1 MFVNTLHTK
10 GSLQL
15 TFNPDILWILHLYWY
30 RHMDCLHKH
39 KITAT
44 FLLEFLFMMYNSV
57 MLLLTCYV
65 YYLNT
70 NYHSKYVRYIHS
82 YPLFLNIGV
91 YIYIYIYIYTIPN
104 HEWMFL
110 APLIISNIV
119 FSAVT
124 IISRDEFYLHSE
136 TNGWHNPIN
145 RF

>member
-1 MFVNTLHTK
+1 MFVNILHTK

-91 YIYIYIYIYTIPN
+91 PN

-119 FSAVT
+119 LSAVT